1 MKSRPTA
8 NFKKRGPSSDR
19 GRGSFGP
26 KKEGRWGRSER
37 PSSERGE
44 RPERRERSDRGF
56 RADRGPGKGRDFRSD
71 RSRPFSG
78 PRSGPREDRG
88 PRDDRAPREE
98 RRTRDDRGPREERG
112 PRREGSFGP
121 KRSFR
126 GPDENRGSRPFGGG
140 GGFRGPREDRRE
152 RPSAAGP
159 VPQAEGATDFRE
171 EKKFRPHLAD
181 DEMRY
186 LGANS
191 CLAVWKFRPKD
202 LIRVYI
208 QKDLSDKYA
217 ALLEFCA
224 KNKKSYH
231 LVSVGELEKL
241 TDSKHHEG
249 ICVVAK
255 EKRTLRENDF
265 FRLLDGSRQ
274 LILYLD
280 GVGNPHNLG
289 AILRTAAHFG
299 VNFVCGE
306 RAELPRISPAAHR
319 TSEGGAEHAS
329 LVLVEEP
336 ERFFDR
342 LKGLGFQ
349 VYAFDPN
356 AQANSLFESRI
367 AERAVF
373 VMGAEGSGVSGL
385 IHALADAKLKI
396 TGTGAVE
403 SLNVS
408 VAAALAMAEFH
419 RQGKQGSVRIVKKT

>member
-19 GRGSFGP
+19 GPRTDRGRDSFGP
-26 KKEGRWGRSER
+26 KKESRWGRSER
-37 PSSERGE
+37 PASDRGERGE

-56 RADRGPGKGRDFRSD
+56 RGDRGPSKSRDFRSGDRGKPFGDGPRSDRGPRADRGP
-71 RSRPFSG
+71 RP
-78 PRSGPREDRG
+78 D
-88 PRDDRAPREE
+88 
-98 RRTRDDRGPREERG
+98 RG

-126 GPDENRGSRPFGGG
+126 GPGENRGPRPFG
-140 GGFRGPREDRRE
+140 GGFRGPREDRSE
-152 RPSAAGP
+152 RPGFGGP
-159 VPQAEGATDFRE
+159 VPQAEGASVDRE
-171 EKKFRPHLAD
+171 ERKFRPHLAD

-202 LIRVYI
+202 VIRVYV
-208 QKDLSDKYA
+208 QKDLSDKYGE
-217 ALLEFCA
+217 LLEFCA

-231 LVSVGELEKL
+231 LVSAGELEKL

-249 ICVVAK
+249 ICIVAK
-255 EKRTLRENDF
+255 EKRTLRENDL

-349 VYAFDPN
+349 IYAFDPN

-419 RQGKQGSVRIVKKT
+419 RQGKQGSVRIVKKS